1 MLETMENVMENTA
14 GAIMTPEFVRLRA
27 NMRADDAIRAV
38 RVSGLDS
45 DAIYTI
51 FVTGAD
57 GRLLGTLEMRTL
69 LAARDDATLESL
81 MDTAFYAV
89 KTGDDQQEAAMLVR
103 KYDLIS
109 LPVTDESG
117 RLVGAIG
124 VNNIVDVIEEEDTE
138 DFERMA
144 ALVPNE
150 DDYAA
155 SSVWALALHRLPWLL
170 ILMASSVLCAWLIQ
184 SYEALLLASVMGG
197 VMVSNMPMLMDTGG
211 NAGSQS
217 STLIIRA
224 LALDELAPR
233 DTGVALGKELLTSLI
248 CGLGLGAVNFLRMV
262 LISGNTALEA
272 AAISLA
278 VFLTVV
284 AANALGTLLPML
296 ARLLRLD
303 PALMAG
309 PLLTTVVDVL
319 SLMILFELVTMIA

>member
-1 MLETMENVMENTA
+1 MFIMDEIRENTA
-14 GAIMTPEFVRLRA
+14 GAIMTPEFVRLREDTH
-27 NMRADDAIRAV
+27 ADEAIRAV
-38 RVSGLDS
+38 RASGLDS
-45 DAIYTI
+45 DALYTLFI
-51 FVTGAD
+51 TDRD
-57 GRLLGTLEMRTL
+57 GRLLGTLELRTL
-69 LAARDDATLESL
+69 LAAPGDAPLGTL
-81 MDTAFYAV
+81 MDTAFTAV
-89 KTGDDQQEAAMLVR
+89 TMDGDQREEARLVR

-109 LPVTDESG
+109 LPVTDKAG
-117 RLVGAIG
+117 RLVGAVG
-124 VNNIVDVIEEEDTE
+124 VNNIVDVIEDEDTE

-155 SSVWALALHRLPWLL
+155 SSVWTLALHRLPWLL

-184 SYEALLLASVMGG
+184 SYEALLLASAMGG

-272 AAISLA
+272 AALSLA

>member
-1 MLETMENVMENTA
+1 MIETMENVMENTA

-27 NMRADDAIRAV
+27 NMRSDDAIRAV
-38 RVSGLDS
+38 RASGLDS

-51 FVTGAD
+51 FVTDAD

-155 SSVWALALHRLPWLL
+155 SSVWTLALHRLPWLL

-184 SYEALLLASVMGG
+184 SYEALLLASAMGG

-262 LISGNTALEA
+262 LISGNTVLEA